1 MSSCR
6 LFNKCWKLRRKILPM
21 KTCSTNTCKNWSQNK
36 NIYIPQLALLINASS
51 FISRRH
57 FRPFFQFSSV
67 QLLSHVQLFTTSWTA
82 AHQASLSITSSQSLH
97 RLVSIESLMPSNYLI
112 LCCPLLLSIVHLR
125 SIKDIM
131 NKSPLPFY
139 YCIAFDSMDV
149 PETGT
154 EF

>member
-1 MSSCR
+1 MLHKWTLCE
-6 LFNKCWKLRRKILPM
+6 WKLILCVAF
-21 KTCSTNTCKNWSQNK
+21 KVW
-36 NIYIPQLALLINASS
+36 LL
-51 FISRRH
+51 
-57 FRPFFQFSSV
+57 PLVV
-67 QLLSHVQLFTTSWTA
+67 QLLRCVRLFLAPWTA
-82 AHQASLSITSSQSLH
+82 AHQASLSFTISQSFLKFM
-97 RLVSIESLMPSNYLI
+97 SIESLMPSNYLI

>member
-1 MSSCR
+1 MIICYI
-6 LFNKCWKLRRKILPM
+6 CEWKLILCVAF
-21 KTCSTNTCKNWSQNK
+21 KVW
-36 NIYIPQLALLINASS
+36 LL
-51 FISRRH
+51 
-57 FRPFFQFSSV
+57 PLVV
-67 QLLSHVQLFTTSWTA
+67 QLLRCVPLFLAPWTA
-82 AHQASLSITSSQSLH
+82 AHQASLSFTISQSFLKFM
-97 RLVSIESLMPSNYLI
+97 SIESLMPSNYLI
-112 LCCPLLLSIVHLR
+112 LCCPLLLSIMHLR